1 MQQKGPRRGWRVA
14 QRWTRQLAVAIALLT
29 AACGARLTDAQQ
41 AALRSATTT
50 TTAGPVAGS
59 PSVGGDA
66 TATTVT
72 PVPNG
77 ATATPGPATPAATT
91 PTTAGRPAAGQ
102 AAAVGACTPASSGPS
117 EVGVS
122 PTEVRIG
129 NVSTISGP
137 VPGFGKTG
145 QNGVKAYLNYLRSQ
159 GGVCGRQLVLATT
172 DDRLDAG
179 THRAE
184 TERLAKEVMA
194 FVGGT
199 SPVDDG
205 GAPVLNGT
213 NVPDVAFAFSAA
225 RGVLPNNF
233 SANPI
238 DPRCECNGTEHIL
251 GALKQA
257 HGLSRAAIIYPAQTV
272 ARARGLAYRNDLT
285 QAGIATV
292 ATYEAPLTGATYSGF
307 VNDMREKQIDLVITT
322 LELNGMADLAKAFRT
337 AGWAPK
343 VRYFGAQAYGR
354 QYLSLAGPAAE
365 GTYAGLTLAA
375 LEDRATNP
383 AVNTFIT
390 WYERTNPGA
399 DIDFFAYLG
408 WSSADL
414 FAVALRA
421 AGPAP
426 TRDAVLQQLRA
437 QTKWDASGL
446 LSPRNPASKERPS
459 CFLIMTVKDGRW
471 QRETPASGFRC

>member
-1 MQQKGPRRGWRVA
+1 MTRRWRPELL
-14 QRWTRQLAVAIALLT
+14 LAGALLT

-41 AALRSATTT
+41 AALRSATSTT
-50 TTAGPVAGS
+50 TPGPVAGS
-59 PSVGGDA
+59 PAVGGEA
-66 TATTVT
+66 TATTVA
-72 PVPNG
+72 PAADG
-77 ATATPGPATPAATT
+77 AAGAPSPATPAATT
-91 PTTAGRPAAGQ
+91 PTTAAAARPGGQ
-102 AAAVGACTPASSGPS
+102 AAAGAPCTPAPSGPN
-117 EVGVS
+117 EVGVT

-184 TERLAKEVMA
+184 TERLAKEVMG

-205 GAPVLNGT
+205 GAAVLSGT
-213 NVPDVAFAFSAA
+213 NIPDVEFAFSAA

-272 ARARGLAYRNDLT
+272 ARARGLAYRNDLDD
-285 QAGIATV
+285 AGIGLV

-307 VNDMREKQIDLVITT
+307 VNDMREKQVDLVITT

-337 AGWAPK
+337 AGWSPK
-343 VRYFGAQAYGR
+343 VKYFGAQSYGR
-354 QYLSLAGPAAE
+354 QFLSLAGPAAE
-365 GTYAGLTLAA
+365 GTSAGLTLAP
-375 LEDRATNP
+375 LEDRATNA
-383 AVNTFIT
+383 AVNTFVT

-408 WSSADL
+408 WASADL
-414 FAVALRA
+414 FALALKG

-446 LSPRNPASKERPS
+446 ASPRNPAAKERPP
-459 CFLIMTVKDGRW
+459 CFLIMTVRDGRW
-471 QRETPASGFRC
+471 QREIPASGFRC

>member
-1 MQQKGPRRGWRVA
+1 
-14 QRWTRQLAVAIALLT
+14 
-29 AACGARLTDAQQ
+29 
-41 AALRSATTT
+41 
-50 TTAGPVAGS
+50 TTASPGPVAGG
-59 PSVGGDA
+59 PAGGGEA
-66 TATTVT
+66 SATTVA
-72 PVPNG
+72 PSANG
-77 ATATPGPATPAATT
+77 TGSPGPATSAATT
-91 PTTAGRPAAGQ
+91 PTTASRPGGGGGAAAG
-102 AAAVGACTPASSGPS
+102 GPCTPATSGPS
-117 EVGVS
+117 EVGVT

-159 GGVCGRQLVLATT
+159 GGVCGRQLVVATT

-205 GAPVLNGT
+205 GAAVLNGT
-213 NVPDVAFAFSAA
+213 NIPDVEFAFSPA

-238 DPRCECNGTEHIL
+238 DPRCDCNGTEHIL
-251 GALKQA
+251 GTLKQA
-257 HGLSRAAIIYPAQTV
+257 HGVARAAVIYPAQTV
-272 ARARGLAYRNDLT
+272 ARARGLAYGNDLT
-285 QAGIATV
+285 QAGIPLV

-337 AGWAPK
+337 AGWSPK
-343 VRYFGAQAYGR
+343 VKYFGAQAYGR

-408 WSSADL
+408 WASADL
-414 FAVALRA
+414 FTVALRA

-437 QTKWDASGL
+437 QTEWDASGL
-446 LSPRNPASKERPS
+446 LSPRNPAAKQRPS

>member
-1 MQQKGPRRGWRVA
+1 A
-14 QRWTRQLAVAIALLT
+14 
-29 AACGARLTDAQQ
+29 
-41 AALRSATTT
+41 
-50 TTAGPVAGS
+50 
-59 PSVGGDA
+59 
-66 TATTVT
+66 
-72 PVPNG
+72 
-77 ATATPGPATPAATT
+77 T
-91 PTTAGRPAAGQ
+91 PTTAAGGAQ
-102 AAAVGACTPASSGPS
+102 AAAGAPCAPATGGQQ
-117 EVGVS
+117 EVGVT

-145 QNGVKAYLNYLRSQ
+145 QNGVRAYLNHLRSK

-184 TERLAKEVMA
+184 SERLAREVMA

-205 GAPVLNGT
+205 GVTVLNGT
-213 NVPDVAFAFSAA
+213 NIPDVSFAFSAPRNSLA
-225 RGVLPNNF
+225 NNF
-233 SANPI
+233 SANPV
-238 DPRCECNGTEHIL
+238 DPRCDCNGTEHIL

-257 HGLSRAAIIYPAQTV
+257 HGVSRAAIIYPAQTV
-272 ARARGLAYRNDLT
+272 ARARGLAYRNDLKA
-285 QAGIATV
+285 AGIEAV
-292 ATYEAPLTGATYSGF
+292 AVYEAPLTGATYSGF
-307 VNDMREKQIDLVITT
+307 VNDMRDKQVDMVITT
-322 LELNGMADLAKAFRT
+322 LELNGMADLAKTFRT
-337 AGWAPK
+337 VGWSPK
-343 VRYFGAQAYGR
+343 VKYFGAQAYGR
-354 QYLSLAGPAAE
+354 LLLSLAGPAAE

-375 LEDRATNP
+375 LEDRGSNP
-383 AVNTFIT
+383 AVDTFIT

-408 WSSADL
+408 WASADL
-414 FAVALRA
+414 FAVALKG

-437 QTKWDASGL
+437 QTRWDASGL
-446 LSPRNPASKERPS
+446 ASPRNPAAKERPS
-459 CFLIMTVKDGRW
+459 CFLIMVVKDGRW